1 MVRRDGT
8 PFEVQ
13 VHVKDIPRG
22 ERMARVTAVRD
33 ISETRRLEEQLRQA
47 QKMEAIGRLAGGIAH
62 DFNNLL
68 TTVLGYSDLVL
79 KDLGPGDPHTAELME
94 IKRAAERAST
104 LTRQLLAFGRKQILS
119 PQVLD
124 LNAAVLGTEKMLR
137 RLIGEDVVLHVA
149 LDESTP
155 LWVRADAGQIE
166 QVVVNLALNAR
177 DAMPEGGTLLIET
190 KKAPRGGEGAWA
202 TLAITDT
209 GTGMDA
215 ETRARIFEPFF
226 TTKEKGK
233 GTGLG
238 LATVYGIV
246 TQVGGEVAV
255 DSAPGKGSRF
265 VISFPEVGPPPSDER
280 QRRPSAAG
288 VPAVPPAGAR
298 RILLVEDEETVR
310 VLARRMLEE
319 SGYRVATAK
328 DGEDALRLVE
338 AQRDPFDLL
347 VSDLVMPGMSGQALA
362 AKLRVASPTTRVLFI
377 SGYTEDTVARKTI
390 AESGVAFLQKPFT
403 RDTLARKVAETLES

>member
-1 MVRRDGT
+1 
-8 PFEVQ
+8 
-13 VHVKDIPRG
+13 
-22 ERMARVTAVRD
+22 
-33 ISETRRLEEQLRQA
+33 
-47 QKMEAIGRLAGGIAH
+47 
-62 DFNNLL
+62 
-68 TTVLGYSDLVL
+68 
-79 KDLGPGDPHTAELME
+79 
-94 IKRAAERAST
+94 
-104 LTRQLLAFGRKQILS
+104 
-119 PQVLD
+119 
-124 LNAAVLGTEKMLR
+124 MLR
-137 RLIGEDVVLHVA
+137 RLIGEDVALVVA
-149 LDESTP
+149 LDDSP

-166 QVVVNLALNAR
+166 QVVVNLVLNAR
-177 DAMPEGGTLLIET
+177 DAMPEGGTLRIET
-190 KKAPRGGEGAWA
+190 ARTPRRPGDGTWA

-209 GTGMDA
+209 GTGMDSD
-215 ETRARIFEPFF
+215 TRARIFEPFF

-255 DSAPGKGSRF
+255 DSALGKGSRF
-265 VISFPEVGPPPSDER
+265 VISFPEAGPPPSDER

-288 VPAVPPAGAR
+288 LSAVPAAGAR

-319 SGYRVATAK
+319 SGYRVSTAR
-328 DGEDALRLVE
+328 DGEDALRRVQAE
-338 AQRDPFDLL
+338 REPFDLL

-362 AKLRVASPTTRVLFI
+362 AKLRVSSPLTRVLFI

-403 RDTLARKVAETLES
+403 RDALARKVAEALET